1 MGFFKSL
8 FGVGNESDKQSKT
21 DDKQRQFDV
30 LKYDG
35 VRALRMGQI
44 DIAVNCLEHAI
55 QLQDDLEVCDY
66 LSQALLHQGRLDEA
80 YQYLQRMAEGESDN
94 QQIYLRMGSV
104 AYMRE
109 DYQAEADVA
118 NRVLQ
123 LNADSPQAHYL
134 LAQAYIGQGN
144 PIVAIAMLTKAV
156 ALDDKFLAAYLLR
169 GDTLFKMGDLQGA
182 KADARAVLELAPNE
196 VAGVSG
202 NYTARGTENIQRKV
216 EEAYRNNNP
225 LGLSFCPSHPIY
237 LFYIYMRIF
246 IISSILCLYSYG
258 AMGQGI
264 IRHKVPVQT
273 KREVRKAPTSPKKV
287 PAQRAAVPKMSP
299 QEEAR
304 QALIKKLISDMVL
317 VEGGSF
323 TYGGNNSDVDPA
335 ANITVGSFYISKY
348 EVTEALWKSVMD
360 TVPRKEARGDNYPAT
375 ASYADWKKFI
385 GRLNVLSH
393 KQFRF
398 PREEEW
404 EYAMRGGCYSKGY
417 TYSGSNKIY
426 EVAWYRGNSENHF
439 HEVGL
444 LSPNEL
450 GLYDMCGNVAEYCQG
465 YEDYLSLN
473 GRNNIASVRGGG
485 YTQDVTA
492 VKTEYSSMLPINY
505 SFDIKT
511 TSSFFHGLRLAMS
524 SSADNENTSA
534 GHRNTRADSPMVQ
547 VPLPKLPNDP
557 IDNLPDLQRLQVQKL
572 LDDMVYIEDGSMVY
586 GLDVPLGVAPLRE
599 RTIKPFYLCKYEVTE
614 KLWTAI
620 MGSNPCFHIKGDNY
634 PVENIGYTGC
644 KEFISKLNKLTGRHF
659 RLPTKEEWQYAARG
673 GRHSKGY
680 DYSGS
685 DNLYEVAWCSGNSK
699 GAKHEVGQLKPNEL
713 GLYDMQG
720 NVGEILERVKGLY
733 ADWNVYTDDNFY
745 KNSNASYNFNILDV
759 NLNQGDLKFFDVGFR
774 LAMDL

>member
-1 MGFFKSL
+1 
-8 FGVGNESDKQSKT
+8 
-21 DDKQRQFDV
+21 
-30 LKYDG
+30 
-35 VRALRMGQI
+35 
-44 DIAVNCLEHAI
+44 
-55 QLQDDLEVCDY
+55 
-66 LSQALLHQGRLDEA
+66 
-80 YQYLQRMAEGESDN
+80 
-94 QQIYLRMGSV
+94 
-104 AYMRE
+104 MRTF
-109 DYQAEADVA
+109 V
-118 NRVLQ
+118 
-123 LNADSPQAHYL
+123 
-134 LAQAYIGQGN
+134 
-144 PIVAIAMLTKAV
+144 
-156 ALDDKFLAAYLLR
+156 
-169 GDTLFKMGDLQGA
+169 
-182 KADARAVLELAPNE
+182 
-196 VAGVSG
+196 
-202 NYTARGTENIQRKV
+202 
-216 EEAYRNNNP
+216 
-225 LGLSFCPSHPIY
+225 
-237 LFYIYMRIF
+237 
-246 IISSILCLYSYG
+246 ISSILCLCSCV

-264 IRHKVPVQT
+264 IRHNTLVKPRQEIKRAPAISKKAT
-273 KREVRKAPTSPKKV
+273 KH
-287 PAQRAAVPKMSP
+287 RAVVSAKSP

-304 QALIKKLISDMVL
+304 QALIKKLLSDMVL

-323 TYGGNNSDVDPA
+323 TFGGNGTGVEPA
-335 ANITVGSFYISKY
+335 VHVTVGTFYISKY
-348 EVTEALWKSVMD
+348 EVTEALWRAVMD